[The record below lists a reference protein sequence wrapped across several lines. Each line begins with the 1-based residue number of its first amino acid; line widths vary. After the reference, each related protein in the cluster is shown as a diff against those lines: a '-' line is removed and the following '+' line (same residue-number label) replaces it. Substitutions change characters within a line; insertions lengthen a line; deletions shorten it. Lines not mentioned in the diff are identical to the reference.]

1 MKKNKS
7 KGIEIYLALV
17 KEFPLRPFESVH
29 NEEHYYAKYMNFQGF
44 VVDAYTTNDYVS
56 IPTGVD
62 VDRNSD
68 VFYFW
73 GAENFYDLESAKK
86 QVMKIISEAKQI
98 QVQVKKDEIDG
109 DFVKLNLHKN

>member
-1 MKKNKS
+1 
-7 KGIEIYLALV
+7 
-17 KEFPLRPFESVH
+17 
-29 NEEHYYAKYMNFQGF
+29 MNFQGF

-62 VDRNSD
+62 VYRNSD

>member
-1 MKKNKS
+1 MKKHKS

-17 KEFPLRPFESVH
+17 KEFPLRPIESVH

-44 VVDAYTTNDYVS
+44 VVDTYTNNDYVS
-56 IPTGVD
+56 IPIG

-68 VFYFW
+68 GFYFW